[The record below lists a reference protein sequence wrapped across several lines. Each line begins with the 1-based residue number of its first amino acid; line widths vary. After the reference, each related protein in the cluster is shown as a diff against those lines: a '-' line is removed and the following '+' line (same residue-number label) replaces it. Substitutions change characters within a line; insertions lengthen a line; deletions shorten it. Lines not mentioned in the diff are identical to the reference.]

1 MSDIRRQAFSIPASH
16 PSLAGHFPANPVV
29 PGVLLLER
37 VLDAAEGLGLA
48 RGPLRLAQ
56 VKFLAPLLP
65 EQAAEIEI
73 ETLGTRWRFRILRG
87 EALLASGELEAGA

>member
-1 MSDIRRQAFSIPASH
+1 MSSSRHAFRIPADH
-16 PSLAGHFPANPVV
+16 PSLAGHFPGNPVV

-48 RGPLRLAQ
+48 SGPLRLAQ

-65 EQAAEIEI
+65 EQAAAVDI
-73 ETLGTRWRFRILRG
+73 ETAGTRWRFRISRG
-87 EALLASGELEAGA
+87 ETLLASGELEAGG

>member
-1 MSDIRRQAFSIPASH
+1 MSSSSRHDFCIPAEH
-16 PSLAGHFPANPVV
+16 PSLAGHFPGNPVV
-29 PGVLLLER
+29 PGVLLLEQ
-37 VLDAAEGLGLA
+37 VLDAAEGLGLS

-65 EQAAEIEI
+65 EQAATVEIEPN
-73 ETLGTRWRFRILRG
+73 GTRWRFRIRRG